1 MVNNLLTV
9 SLWRV
14 QQRFG
19 EMRGVMRD
27 TRNINGKISDENV
40 LAGSRDVLILI
51 GGMAGIVLK
60 LLCGIRDLSSN

>member
-1 MVNNLLTV
+1 
-9 SLWRV
+9 
-14 QQRFG
+14 
-19 EMRGVMRD
+19 MRGVMRD